1 MASGIEVRVHERGV
15 VCGDEVREDESVRA
29 ACALCGRESDS
40 VAAVGAGVYACS
52 PCLRERL
59 EAMSVAR
66 WRMKELRPQ
75 KIPWGK
81 VSG

>member
-1 MASGIEVRVHERGV
+1 MAAGIEVRVHERGV
-15 VCGDEVREDESVRA
+15 VRGDEVREDAATRA
-29 ACALCGRESDS
+29 ACGLCGREVDS
-40 VAAVGAGVYACS
+40 VAAVTADVFACAT
-52 PCLRERL
+52 CLRERL

-75 KIPWGK
+75 GLPWGK